1 MLSVLGAW
9 ARDTRV
15 RGYPYMAVPIDCT
28 GVRRERAGNAMGG
41 LGVCKGRCVKC
52 AEVCEGSKSDLL
64 GFVRVLARG
73 HARIAEIRKLCYSSK
88 QRRLAESGREE

>member
-1 MLSVLGAW
+1 
-9 ARDTRV
+9 
-15 RGYPYMAVPIDCT
+15 
-28 GVRRERAGNAMGG
+28 MGG
-41 LGVCKGRCVKC
+41 LGICKGRCVKC

-73 HARIAEIRKLCYSSK
+73 HARIAEIRKACYSSK